1 VAASYNNIGMVYDSQ
16 GKYEEALEVYQKA
29 LEIRTRVFGSDHPDV
44 ANSCLGIGN
53 VYYRN
58 ALIFGSG
65 CSGATT
71 RMWRVAT

>member
-1 VAASYNNIGMVYDSQ
+1 MAASYNNIGMVYDSQ

-44 ANSCLGIGN
+44 ANSYLGIGN

-65 CSGATT
+65 CSGRPPGCGA
-71 RMWRVAT
+71 